1 MKSFRGGIHLYEGK
15 ELAGGA
21 AIVTVEAGQELLLP
35 LSQHIGA
42 PASPCVA
49 VGDRVLRGQLIAEP
63 TSFVSAGICS
73 PVSGT
78 VKAIEVRP
86 LLRGKGMVIVLE
98 NDGQNESIP
107 TLGEAR
113 DYTTLSAEEIRSL
126 VSAAGVVGM
135 GGAGFP
141 TAVKMAPK
149 DADGIKTVIINAA
162 ECEPYLTCDYRLLL
176 ERPEKVI
183 GGLKVLLRLFP
194 NAKGVLA
201 VEDNKP
207 DAIRL
212 LKELTADEPSITVRP
227 LKTKYPQGGE
237 RLMLH
242 VVANVD
248 IDSTRLP
255 ADVGCVVQNVSTA
268 VAIYEAVCESRP
280 LISRIV
286 TLSGEGMANP
296 GNFEVPLGTK
306 FADLLAAAGGFVGE
320 PVKLVA
326 GGPMTGTA
334 FTEMNIP
341 VTKTTGGFLA
351 FDRDDVSENATT
363 ACIRCGRCVSVCPEK
378 LVPQTLAT
386 LASLGEFDKFEKL
399 YGAECVECGCCSY
412 VCPAY
417 RPLTQNMKL
426 GKYTVIKNRRANAA
440 KK

>member
-1 MKSFRGGIHLYEGK
+1 MRSFRGGIHLYEGK
-15 ELAGGA
+15 QLAADAPIVKVAAGREL
-21 AIVTVEAGQELLLP
+21 ILP

-63 TSFVSAGICS
+63 TAFVSAGICS

-98 NDGQNESIP
+98 NDGQNESVEGFGQP
-107 TLGEAR
+107 R
-113 DYTTLSAEEIRSL
+113 DYTSLSAEEIRSL
-126 VSAAGVVGM
+126 VSAAGIVGM

-149 DADGIKTVIINAA
+149 NADAIRKVIINAA
-162 ECEPYLTCDYRLLL
+162 ECEPYLTCDYRLLM
-176 ERPEKVI
+176 ERPEKVL
-183 GGLKVLLRLFP
+183 GGLKVMLRLFP
-194 NAKGVLA
+194 NAEGVLA
-201 VEDNKP
+201 VEDNKLQ
-207 DAIRL
+207 AIRL
-212 LKELTADEPSITVRP
+212 LKELVADEPKLSVKT

-237 RLMLH
+237 RLVLH
-242 VVANVD
+242 VAANVD

-255 ADVGCVVQNVSTA
+255 ADAGCVVQNVSTA
-268 VAIYEAVCESRP
+268 VAVYDAVCNSTP

-286 TLSGEGMANP
+286 TLSGEAMTKP
-296 GNFEVPLGTK
+296 GNFEVPIGMP
-306 FADLLAAAGGFVGE
+306 FADLLEVEGGFDLEVA
-320 PVKLVA
+320 KLIA
-326 GGPMTGTA
+326 GGPMTGTS
-334 FTEMNIP
+334 FTDWQIP
-341 VTKTTGGFLA
+341 ITKTTGGFLA
-351 FDRDDVSENATT
+351 LSYDDVSENPTT
-363 ACIRCGRCVSVCPEK
+363 ACIRCGRCVSACPSG

-386 LASLGEFDKFEKL
+386 LAARGEFDKFEQL
-399 YGAECVECGCCSY
+399 YGVECVECGCCSY

-426 GKYTVIKNRRANAA
+426 GKYNVIQNRRANAA